1 MNYEEALL
9 TVALYAF
16 ILSALSLPFI
26 IGWFTAQFH
35 KRLKRLDEAIGIV
48 IETEKYN
55 GKDDERIRGQFP
67 GD

>member
-16 ILSALSLPFI
+16 SLSALALPI
-26 IGWFTAQFH
+26 VIAYFTRQFH
-35 KRLKRLDEAIGIV
+35 RRLKRLDEAIGIV

-55 GKDDERIRGQFP
+55 GKEENRRGEFP

>member
-1 MNYEEALL
+1 MNYKEALL

-16 ILSALSLPFI
+16 ILSALALPI
-26 IGWFTAQFH
+26 VIGYFTRAFYR
-35 KRLKRLDEAIGIV
+35 RLKRLDEAIGIV